1 MRKPF
6 GFMCLL
12 AVAPALCLAQQT
24 AGELEGRYW
33 VTNSTQRLKLTEH
46 GAGTDIDL
54 KSDLGF
60 KDHNFPEVRFNW
72 YSKRRSKLMIDYF
85 QVSYDGDKD
94 VQRTVAFSGATYTL
108 GTRVV
113 SNLDIRQVK
122 MGWACQFINV
132 AGGKFKLGTLLA
144 GHGLFLDASL
154 AAPNLRTPIKQ
165 SGKLAAGFPT
175 VGLALDANPQRKVTI
190 AGDFS
195 GISVGKYG
203 YAVDGELALK
213 FMPVRRLGLTLGY
226 RGFRVNPK
234 FDPEFAVVRI
244 SGPFA
249 GASLRF

>member
-1 MRKPF
+1 
-6 GFMCLL
+6 MCLL
-12 AVAPALCLAQQT
+12 VVAPALCFAQQT
-24 AGELEGRYW
+24 TGELGGRYW
-33 VTNSTQRLKLTEH
+33 VTNSTQRLKLTQH
-46 GAGTDIDL
+46 GVGTDIDL

-60 KDHNFPEVRFNW
+60 KDRNFPEVRFNW

-85 QVSYDGDKD
+85 QVGYEGDKD
-94 VQRTVAFSGATYTL
+94 VERTVAFSGATYTL

-122 MGWACQFINV
+122 MGWAYQFVNV

-154 AAPNLRTPIKQ
+154 SAPNLRTPLKQ
-165 SGKLAAGFPT
+165 SDKLAAGFPT
-175 VGLALDANPQRKVTI
+175 VGLALDVNPDRKVNL

-195 GISVGKYG
+195 GITVGKYG
-203 YAVDGELALK
+203 YTVDGELALK
-213 FMPVRRLGLTLGY
+213 FMPVRHLGLTLGY

-234 FDPEFAVVRI
+234 FEPDFAIVRI